1 MNVVSIMTKKVI
13 TIDMDTQLLTIC
25 NIFKQKKF
33 HHLLVIENNE
43 LVGVISDRDVLK
55 AISPFIGTLAEQNR
69 DLFTLKKKAHQIMSR
84 KPFTISKEISME
96 EAANLMIQNN
106 ISCLPVISFDGKI
119 EGIVTWKDLIK
130 VYAQLVNID

>member
-1 MNVVSIMTKKVI
+1 MDVNSVMTKKVI